1 MGACGAKHLDP
12 PTEDDEREANGGATK
27 IGEGS
32 EGMTS
37 DSIVRNKLANKLKK
51 KKNRM
56 DVRGYSN
63 VAQLA
68 QNYEKKV
75 IKKSDAVRKMIKS
88 SLGAHFLFSNLSA
101 NTVEDVIDVMTEQ
114 SVKAG
119 TVVIEQGDKNG
130 DKFYVIEKGVFSI
143 AVDGKEV
150 AKYDGNSGKGPQQ
163 NFGELALLYNQPR
176 SATVKAETDATLW
189 CLDRMAFM
197 KYMVGNADSHRDEL
211 ARFLSK
217 NALLGKLDDNAIDTL
232 SEVFVSKQF
241 NAGETII
248 KQGSQGSVFYLV
260 FDGKVEVHKTGLD
273 TKPVLTRGDFF
284 GERALLNDEP
294 RSASIVALTD
304 CTCYALG
311 KDDFKNLVS
320 ATSLRGEME
329 KTHQQ
334 RMAKETASSKTSD
347 SDGSLSSKR
356 KLMKCGLKDF
366 QSVRVIGVG
375 AFGMVRLV
383 KHKKT
388 GTPYALK
395 MGAKK
400 EMKLETKILSSLNQ
414 ANCNEL
420 CATFDIGEKTYLVL
434 EFLQGGDLITQICQ
448 HGTFSL
454 AKTRYYAASV
464 IFAFR
469 EIHSKNVVYRD
480 LKLENLVLN
489 SKGVLKVVDY
499 GLAKIIKRRTYTV
512 CGTPEYMAPEIIR
525 AKGHSYPVDFW
536 ALGILIFEMLN
547 GDTPFLDSSQ
557 DHIKIYKQILTYCKS
572 RLADPEKKL
581 LKFPEKASA
590 EAQDL
595 INGLLN
601 PRAALRYGCK
611 LNGIDDIL
619 GHPFFQGKN
628 DFNWQSFKSGTLKPP
643 FVPNVSNPFD
653 TRNFED
659 FADPDQQEKGCT
671 VM

>member
-1 MGACGAKHLDP
+1 MGACGTKNALPSDAVVEE
-12 PTEDDEREANGGATK
+12 TDDVSSNRRASTKSGEMAEAFV
-27 IGEGS
+27 
-32 EGMTS
+32 S
-37 DSIVRNKLANKLKK
+37 DSVARNKLASKLKNK
-51 KKNRM
+51 RR
-56 DVRGYSN
+56 DVKGYSN
-63 VAQLA
+63 VMELA
-68 QNYEKKV
+68 KNYEKKV
-75 IKKSDAVRKMIKS
+75 IPKSDAVRKMIKD
-88 SLGAHFLFSNLSA
+88 SLAAHFLFSTLSKK
-101 NTVEDVIDVMTEQ
+101 TVEDVIDVMVEQ

-119 TVVIEQGDKNG
+119 TVVIQQGDQNG
-130 DKFYVIEKGVFSI
+130 DKFYVIENGCYSI
-143 AVDGKEV
+143 AVDGKIV
-150 AKYDGNSGKGPQQ
+150 AKYDGNSTKGPKQ

-176 SATVKAETDATLW
+176 SATVKADTDGKLW

-197 KYMVGNADSHRDEL
+197 KYMVGNADNQRGDF
-211 ARFLSK
+211 ARFLTK
-217 NALLGKLDDNAIDTL
+217 NSLLGNLSSDAIDTL
-232 SEVFVSKQF
+232 SEVFVAQQF
-241 NAGETII
+241 KSGETII
-248 KQGSQGSVFYLV
+248 AQGTQGNVFYLV
-260 FDGKVEVHKTGLD
+260 YDGKVEVHKKGLD
-273 TKPVLTRGDFF
+273 KRPVLSRGDFF

-294 RSASIVALTD
+294 RNASIVAQTD

-320 ATSLRGEME
+320 EENLRGDME
-329 KTHQQ
+329 KAHQK
-334 RMAKETASSKTSD
+334 RMAQETKIAGETKERSM
-347 SDGSLSSKR
+347 
-356 KLMKCGLKDF
+356 MKCDMKDF

-388 GTPYALK
+388 GKPYALK
-395 MGAKK
+395 MGARK
-400 EMKLETKILSSLNQ
+400 EMKLETKILKSLNQ
-414 ANCNEL
+414 PNCNEL
-420 CATFDIGEKTYLVL
+420 VAMFDIGDKTYLVL

-464 IFAFR
+464 ILAFR
-469 EIHSKNVVYRD
+469 EIHSKGVVYRD

-489 SKGVLKVVDY
+489 SEGMLKVVDF
-499 GLAKIIKRRTYTV
+499 GLAKVIRRRTYTV

-547 GDTPFLDSSQ
+547 GDTPFLDPSQ
-557 DHIKIYKQILTYCKS
+557 DHIKIYKQILTYCKR
-572 RLADPEKKL
+572 RLAEPDRKL
-581 LKFPEKASA
+581 LTFPEKASS
-590 EAQDL
+590 ESQDL

-628 DFNWQSFKSGTLKPP
+628 DFNWQSLTNGSLKPP
-643 FVPNVSNPFD
+643 FKPKVSDPFD
-653 TRNFED
+653 TTMFED
-659 FADPDQQEKGCT
+659 FADPEQKEKGCV